1 MDIFGVANVPVAVLW
16 TEPGEKRSCDDLILS
31 CPNNPAAWSDGLNDD
46 MRLWL
51 VGKVETQVL
60 LGERLLITEEQ
71 DNWLKVIAT
80 GQSSSLDHRGYSGWI
95 PSCQVSRDEIF
106 LNDLLNFPLAV
117 VSAPLAQVFPV
128 AAATTETL
136 FSVSYQTKL
145 PLLAETNGMLA
156 VRLPDGTTGY
166 LAPQD
171 ARQAT
176 ELTFS
181 GEKLVDDARRF
192 LNLRYIWGGTSAFG
206 FDCSGFMM
214 RLYQAQGIEI
224 PRDADD
230 QAAAGTPIEVANLM
244 PGDLLFFASNAG
256 HGSIHHVG
264 LYTGDGKMIHAPNS
278 RSAVR
283 EQSFTDSPYGEEFWG
298 ARRYVT
304 L

>member
-1 MDIFGVANVPVAVLW
+1 LDIFGVANVPVAVLW
-16 TEPGEKRSCDDLILS
+16 TEPGEKRSFDDLILS
-31 CPNNPAAWSDGLNDD
+31 CPNNPATWSDGLNDD

-60 LGERLLITEEQ
+60 LGERLLITEER

-80 GQSSSLDHRGYSGWI
+80 GQSSSLDHRGYPGWI
-95 PSCQVSRDEIF
+95 PSCQVSRDETF
-106 LNDLLNFPLAV
+106 LNDLLNFPLVV
-117 VSAPLAQVFPV
+117 VSAPLAQVFS

-136 FSVSYQTKL
+136 INVSYQTRL
-145 PLLAETNGMLA
+145 PLLTETNGMLA

-176 ELTFS
+176 ELIFS
-181 GEKLVDDARRF
+181 EEKLVDDARRF

-206 FDCSGFMM
+206 FDCSGFTM

-230 QAAAGTPIEVANLM
+230 QAAAGTPIEVADLM
-244 PGDLLFFASNAG
+244 PGDLLFFASDAG

-283 EQSFTDSPYGEEFWG
+283 EQPFTDSPYGKEFWG